1 MKTILA
7 WIANQVPAVR
17 WAELAII
24 LAVVGT
30 IAGLLGVQQY
40 RIGALRTAVATE
52 KAGRAADRAREA
64 TAAASATADRLVESA
79 ARIKSNQEIDREATR
94 LETLRQ
100 RDADSLAAADVDR
113 RMRDAFRAGVAAGGS
128 AGSRDPG
135 PVPVGA
141 AASAPVD
148 LRADVFDEWDGRA
161 RTLEGALDQAYIRG
175 LACEAEYDALRRKV
189 DAKLEIVGPGM
200 AAAGDGAASNTTAS
214 RESAGRAPALR

>member
-17 WAELAII
+17 WAELAIL

-40 RIGALRTAVATE
+40 RIGSLRTAVATE
-52 KAGRAADRAREA
+52 KAGRAADRATAA
-64 TAAASATADRLVESA
+64 TVAASATADRLAESGR
-79 ARIKSNQEIDREATR
+79 RIQANQEIDREATR

-113 RMRDAFRAGVAAGGS
+113 RMRNAFRAGVAAGGR
-128 AGSRDPG
+128 AGGGDPG
-135 PVPVGA
+135 PVSVSA

-161 RTLEGALDQAYIRG
+161 RTLEAALDQAHLRG
-175 LACEAEYDALRRKV
+175 LACEAEYDALRRKASV
-189 DAKLEIVGPGM
+189 RLALVGQD
-200 AAAGDGAASNTTAS
+200 AAA
-214 RESAGRAPALR
+214 SAPPSSP

>member
-1 MKTILA
+1 MKNMLA
-7 WIANQVPAVR
+7 WIANQVPALR
-17 WAELAII
+17 WAELAIV

-30 IAGLLGVQQY
+30 IAGVLGVQQY
-40 RIGALRTAVATE
+40 RIGTLRTAVASE
-52 KAGRAADRAREA
+52 KAGRAADLAKEA
-64 TAAASATADRLVESA
+64 TAAASATADRLAESA

-94 LETLRQ
+94 LEALRQ

-113 RMRDAFRAGVAAGGS
+113 RMRDAFRAGVAAGGGARGGDS
-128 AGSRDPG
+128 GA
-135 PVPVGA
+135 VPVGT

-189 DAKLEIVGPGM
+189 GAKLEIVGSGA
-200 AAAGDGAASNTTAS
+200 AAAGDGAVSNSTAS
-214 RESAGRAPALR
+214 RESAGGALTLR